1 MEIVDTI
8 TIMTIPLWEI
18 IVTAVLFLVFVGCLV
33 SDNDMSDIP
42 AYIGIPCFI
51 LSVIMFFVF
60 IVGQAYTVPD
70 HEEYVVRIT
79 DMPAVEFARDWEVTK
94 EYKYTDVIQVKKRS
108 GGL

>member
-8 TIMTIPLWEI
+8 TVMKVPIWMY
-18 IVTAVLFLVFVGCLV
+18 IVTMVTALVLIGCMISN
-33 SDNDMSDIP
+33 SDST
-42 AYIGIPCFI
+42 ATAFIGVISFI
-51 LSVIMFFVF
+51 LTFAMIF
-60 IVGQAYTVPD
+60 IFLIGQAYTVPD

-108 GGL
+108 GGS